1 MVSDTCVGIRH
12 EVDDSNFF
20 STLAMTLRSKFSL
33 RLGSVSLLLQDSED
47 DDDDDEEDDEHVS
60 APPSK
65 KKPKGSTG
73 AKATPG
79 KSAKES
85 LKAVTPACKKGTPS
99 SKKGTQ
105 EKERLVSE
113 SAEKLE
119 GGSASGKKRSVEE
132 RKRLR
137 KSVESVANASNVL
150 SSDATVSPRKHAATA
165 ADFFMADVSGKS
177 KKGLDLG
184 AEKTPSKKGT
194 KASTTT
200 PGHSGKEGKGAPKT
214 PKTPKQ
220 VANIRSPKP
229 RSAKGK

>member
-1 MVSDTCVGIRH
+1 VVSDTCVGIRH
-12 EVDDSNFF
+12 KVDDSIFF

-33 RLGSVSLLLQDSED
+33 CLGSVSLLLQDSED

-65 KKPKGSTG
+65 KKLKGSTG

-200 PGHSGKEGKGAPKT
+200 PGHSGNEGKGAPKT

-220 VANIRSPKP
+220 IANMRSPKP